1 MKKLYAVLAVLGVL
15 AGAGFAATVSEL
27 AGEAARLS
35 NEGKKAEAVEKF
47 KSAIALEPNNAS
59 LYLHL
64 GLTYKDMGRFDD
76 CVKNVE
82 KAIALGDRDVRTYAT
97 LAFTY
102 EALAVST
109 PAPLSAKPFWEKAL
123 AAWNTALTLE
133 TDPVKKGMA
142 QKHIERIKDITK

>member
-1 MKKLYAVLAVLGVL
+1 MKKLYAVLAVLAL
-15 AGAGFAATVSEL
+15 ITGAGFAATVSEL

-35 NEGKKAEAVEKF
+35 NEGKKAEAADKF
-47 KSAIALEPNNAS
+47 KAAIALEPNNAS
-59 LYLHL
+59 FYLHL
-64 GLTYKDMGRFDD
+64 GLIYKDMGRFADS
-76 CVKNVE
+76 VQQLE

-109 PAPLSAKPFWEKAL
+109 PAPLSAKAYWEKAL
-123 AAWNTALTLE
+123 AAWNTTLALE